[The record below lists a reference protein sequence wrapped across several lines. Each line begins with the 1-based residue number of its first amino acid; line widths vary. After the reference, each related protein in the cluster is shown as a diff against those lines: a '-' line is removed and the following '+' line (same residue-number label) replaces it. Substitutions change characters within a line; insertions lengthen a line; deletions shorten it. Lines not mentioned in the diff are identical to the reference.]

1 MKDYESLEELITDL
15 NFIDVYPWL
24 AVLEQFD
31 EDNIVKS
38 TILFNLNDPN
48 TFRSIKLLPNSRL
61 FFANINSRAYEGV
74 SNMAK
79 NLIDDYD
86 LRINHKQGT
95 YTLPVFGRFDVGII
109 Y

>member
-1 MKDYESLEELITDL
+1 MGPLKSRAITNWKTMKAWKINHDL

-48 TFRSIKLLPNSRL
+48 TYRSIKLLPNSQTI
-61 FFANINSRAYEGV
+61 FCQY
-74 SNMAK
+74 
-79 NLIDDYD
+79 
-86 LRINHKQGT
+86 
-95 YTLPVFGRFDVGII
+95 
-109 Y
+109 